1 MIIASITGFVAL
13 SFTALVLKELS
24 DRRNSRKKSIHIDLE
39 HLKDGE
45 EIVWVGNYPY
55 IVGGSK

>member
-13 SFTALVLKELS
+13 SITALILKELS
-24 DRRNSRKKSIHIDLE
+24 DRRSTRKRIIHIDLE
-39 HLKDGE
+39 HLKEGE
-45 EIVWVGNYPY
+45 EIVWVGNTPY